1 MPALVAQCEYVQ
13 HRSGRRDSCHSVCA
27 IFISHPQLWQHPRRA
42 GPNLLRLFWRVV
54 GSERNWG
61 GTPAGPAVCLCH
73 QLRLGPVHANSAEM
87 LPWPHGDYRSSVR
100 THCTSP
106 ARSARQRQTVELA
119 SNCSRLRGRQ
129 RFALD
134 IRAWLPLHNRPNSR
148 QIPATLNSY
157 TCKCST
163 RSFMSPSRVASGGG
177 CRPDSATGIPST
189 PG

>member
-73 QLRLGPVHANSAEM
+73 QLRLGPVHTNSAEM

-119 SNCSRLRGRQ
+119 SAQRDPLCRRAGLQVAGVAAPIRQLAYRLHP
-129 RFALD
+129 D
-134 IRAWLPLHNRPNSR
+134 EPLVEEWGARPG
-148 QIPATLNSY
+148 
-157 TCKCST
+157 
-163 RSFMSPSRVASGGG
+163 V
-177 CRPDSATGIPST
+177 
-189 PG
+189 